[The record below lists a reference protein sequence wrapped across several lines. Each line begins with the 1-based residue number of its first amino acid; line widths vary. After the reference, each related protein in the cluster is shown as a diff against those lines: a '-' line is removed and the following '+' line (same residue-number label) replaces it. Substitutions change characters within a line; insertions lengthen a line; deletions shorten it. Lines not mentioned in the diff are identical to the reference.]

1 MDRFSVI
8 VIIFNKYK
16 RNFIQ
21 KNNYYNSRYNLYVAL
36 TLHYNNETLL
46 RRNKS
51 KIK

>member
-21 KNNYYNSRYNLYVAL
+21 KNNYYYNNRYNLYVDL
-36 TLHYNNETLL
+36 TLHYNNETLGTEAK
-46 RRNKS
+46 RK
-51 KIK
+51 